1 MPYYDPV
8 AIDPP
13 EPEGDCY
20 DALFDRVPPRCP
32 GCGHATLEGLNL
44 SGHVRILDRCS
55 TGQIVVCEHPDC
67 PDAGTIVA
75 EAPCACPSCRAE
87 ARAARRSDRV

>member
-13 EPEGDCY
+13 EPDGPDLTELLEQIPD
-20 DALFDRVPPRCP
+20 RCP
-32 GCGHATLEGLNL
+32 KCGHRTMEGVNL
-44 SGHVRILDRCS
+44 AEHVRFVDRCS
-55 TGQIVVCEHPDC
+55 SGRVVECQHPDC
-67 PDAGTIVA
+67 PDAGTVLA
-75 EAPCACPSCRAE
+75 RAPCDCPSCRAE